1 MKKQLNTIIMLIK
14 STFRIVAVASA
25 ILLVSCQS
33 SNKPAGEQ
41 TAADSLNKEQVAT
54 EVKAVVYPLP
64 TPFEM
69 TKMLNDIGASYVV
82 KVLNSPE
89 NVEKY
94 FTEKDKAVN
103 LGVYGADLAY
113 TTTYNKEQDVKMY
126 MKSVKSLIDALGIN
140 IDYSPLLADDVKIK
154 ANDKDTLT
162 KIITNTF
169 FDTYSF
175 LNEKSNPELSVMMVS
190 GMWVELMYIATH
202 ISKDTYNNTQIVN
215 IIGKQKESYTKLME
229 LLSKYNTNADIKDLQ
244 SKLEALKPAFD
255 KVDSGLQEKDYKVIL
270 STIETVRKSFVTK

>member
-1 MKKQLNTIIMLIK
+1 MLVK
-14 STFRIVAVASA
+14 STLKIVAIASA
-25 ILLVSCQS
+25 MFLVSCQS

-41 TAADSLNKEQVAT
+41 AAADSLNKEKLAT
-54 EVKAVVYPLP
+54 EVKEVVFPLP

-69 TKMLNDIGASYVV
+69 TKMLNDIGANYVV

-103 LGVYGADLAY
+103 LGIYSADLAY
-113 TTTYNKEQDVKMY
+113 ATTYNKEQDVKMY

-140 IDYSPLLADDVKIK
+140 IDYSPLLSEDVKMK

-169 FDTYSF
+169 FETYSF

-202 ISKDTYNNTQIVN
+202 ISQDTYNNTQIVN
-215 IIGKQKESYTKLME
+215 IIGKQKESYSKLME
-229 LLSKYNTNADIKDLQ
+229 LLAVYATNADIKDLQ

>member
-14 STFRIVAVASA
+14 STFKIVAVASA
-25 ILLVSCQS
+25 MFLVSCQS

-54 EVKAVVYPLP
+54 EVKSVVYPLP

>member
-1 MKKQLNTIIMLIK
+1 MLLK
-14 STFRIVAVASA
+14 STFKIVAVLAA
-25 ILLVSCQS
+25 MFLVSCQS
-33 SNKPAGEQ
+33 SNKPSGEQ
-41 TAADSLNKEQVAT
+41 AATDSLNKEKVAS

-113 TTTYNKEQDVKMY
+113 TTTYNKEQDIKMY
-126 MKSVKSLIDALGIN
+126 LKSVKSLIDALGIN
-140 IDYSPLLADDVKIK
+140 IDYSPLLSEDIKLK

-169 FDTYSF
+169 YETYSF

-229 LLSKYNTNADIKDLQ
+229 LLSVYKASVDINDLQ
-244 SKLEALKPAFD
+244 SKLEVLKPAFD
-255 KVDSGLQEKDYKVIL
+255 KVESGLTVKDYNLIL
-270 STIETVRKSFVTK
+270 NTIETVRKSFVTK